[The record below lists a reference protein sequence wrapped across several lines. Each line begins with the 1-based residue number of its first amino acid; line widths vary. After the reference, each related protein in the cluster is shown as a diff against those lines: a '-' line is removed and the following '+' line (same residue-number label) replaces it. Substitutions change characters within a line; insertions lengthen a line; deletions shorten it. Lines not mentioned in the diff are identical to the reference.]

1 MVAAA
6 TVWINEGYE
15 RWMVVIRRCTCN
27 EAGKT
32 GVNRCKE
39 DRRYSFHINLAPLIP
54 FCPRFVF
61 QRSVSHTLFDGDVEL
76 GIIIM
81 DDAALSP
88 VKPVNAHEHPN
99 LSAYIESQ
107 CNMGVWRTH
116 NPYAKRL
123 AHPAMSN
130 ATE

>member
-39 DRRYSFHINLAPLIP
+39 EKIFIP
-54 FCPRFVF
+54 HKPRSLDSILP
-61 QRSVSHTLFDGDVEL
+61 SVCIS
-76 GIIIM
+76 
-81 DDAALSP
+81 
-88 VKPVNAHEHPN
+88 
-99 LSAYIESQ
+99 
-107 CNMGVWRTH
+107 
-116 NPYAKRL
+116 AKR
-123 AHPAMSN
+123 
-130 ATE
+130 